1 MYNIHEKD
9 CYGDKRKWIV
19 KKKKRTDRQMFF
31 PWIIFIL
38 INTVFHLDVF
48 GVLGFS
54 LLYLLSN
61 YFFDYSGKRL
71 PKMHD

>member
-1 MYNIHEKD
+1 
-9 CYGDKRKWIV
+9 
-19 KKKKRTDRQMFF
+19 MFF
-31 PWIIFIL
+31 PWIIFVL